1 MSSKLNIRFV
11 IFHRSEAL
19 EVYTTKHIRNLLLRI
34 DRRSGE
40 TKSIEVQFKL
50 DAKAPLGTLKNSEVM
65 ISYRY
70 PGVKKILHVKR
81 QGIDLRRVIMEAIKT
96 TEVLIQRAT
105 EKSEGGRRT
114 LGKSK
119 RRVRDIRQEQAL

>member
-1 MSSKLNIRFV
+1 MAQLKIRFV
-11 IFHRSEAL
+11 NFDRSAAL
-19 EVYTTKHIRNLLLRI
+19 ETYTRKHIESLMRRL
-34 DRRSGE
+34 DRRPGE

-70 PGVKKILHVKR
+70 PGVKNILHVKR
-81 QGIDLRRVIMEAIKT
+81 QGIDLRRVLMEAIKT

-119 RRVRDIRQEQAL
+119 RRVRDIRQEQVL